1 MSVVSDDEQ
10 DFVGVDP
17 ACCDEFLK
25 EVGDSVRGLK
35 GECAL
40 VKDEWNRG
48 IGEECQLGLVAEMA
62 KWGDGR
68 VETPDGYV
76 GVFELK

>member
-1 MSVVSDDEQ
+1 MVSDDEQ

-35 GECAL
+35 GECEF
-40 VKDEWNRG
+40 VKNEWNRG
-48 IGEECQLGLVAEMA
+48 KGEECELGLVTEMA
-62 KWGDGR
+62 EWGDGR
-68 VETPDGYV
+68 VETPDGYF